1 MIKKREFKLLLNELM
16 EKELEDLR
24 KRFRPYKRRPF
35 LHNKVVIDLDLKRKD
50 KGVLGYYTNTQ
61 DNENQWRFTH
71 NIYIT
76 KTSKKNYELYTEVE
90 LKRMAIEDL
99 RATIRHE
106 LIHAFVFEEFDM
118 FGDIKNC
125 NGDYSPIFLS
135 CLYWANEEFCYQYT
149 DKFKDT
155 DLFKQI
161 SKCKKFDNVCTYLIH
176 YIFDLEETVRKINQK
191 LNSDKANYR
200 NLKIVFN
207 QRGAGIRKRSYVSM
221 IMRTKEN
228 NKLCLKKATE
238 MTLGI
243 GFLVTPKD
251 IIENYERKFNNGSIA
266 QLHSE
271 IAAYVVH
278 DEFKNK
284 SIIRES

>member
-1 MIKKREFKLLLNELM
+1 MIKKREFKALLNELL
-16 EKELEDLR
+16 EKELENLR
-24 KRFRPYKRRPF
+24 KRFRPYKRRSF
-35 LHNKVVIDLDLKRKD
+35 LSNKVIIDLDFKCTD
-50 KGVLGYYTNTQ
+50 KNVLGYYTNTQ
-61 DNENQWRFTH
+61 ENEDQWRFTH
-71 NIYIT
+71 NIFIT
-76 KTSKKNYELYTEVE
+76 KLSKDNYQHYV
-90 LKRMAIEDL
+90 KWGFKKMAIDNL
-99 RATIRHE
+99 KSTIRHE
-106 LIHAFVFEEFDM
+106 LIHAFVCEEFDM

-135 CLYWANEEFCYQYT
+135 CLYWANEEFCHPYT
-149 DKFKDT
+149 DKFKNT
-155 DLFKQI
+155 ELYKQI
-161 SKCKKFDNVCTYLIH
+161 SQCNKYDTIQIHLTH
-176 YIFDLEETVRKINQK
+176 YIFDLEKTVRTINKK
-191 LNSDKANYR
+191 LNSDGVNYR
-200 NLKIVFN
+200 NLKIEFN

-221 IMRTKEN
+221 VMRTKEN